1 MLTHR
6 HRDKLARVIQLNDYV
21 VWANGKYG
29 TTMTIC
35 TAVGATEEKVVIQKE
50 NGKTARVY
58 PSNLLVITAQVMQN
72 INDNVGGNL

>member
-1 MLTHR
+1 MLTYQ

-29 TTMTIC
+29 TTMTVC
-35 TAVGATEEKVVIQKE
+35 SVVGATEEKVAIMKSCGRTV
-50 NGKTARVY
+50 RVY

-72 INDNVGGNL
+72 INDNVGANL